1 MNLKDVI
8 QEIGTYMELHPLHD
22 SHVSRVISLIK
33 GIMQQ
38 RPDIPL
44 EELFPILIDNYGY
57 SSVEVFEA
65 VKFLV
70 HEGIKRKIAESLT
83 R

>member
-1 MNLKDVI
+1 M
-8 QEIGTYMELHPLHD
+8 EIPEN
-22 SHVSRVISLIK
+22 HVSRVISLIK
-33 GIMQQ
+33 GIMWQ
-38 RPDIPL
+38 RPNIPL
-44 EELFPILIDNYGY
+44 DELFPILIDNYGY

-70 HEGIKRKIAESLT
+70 NEGIKRKIAESLT